1 MKTWT
6 PEEVDPEFELTPMI
20 DVVFLLIAF
29 FMTLISFI
37 SAELIELK
45 LPEAKQAT
53 IPEDPGERQ
62 YISVD
67 LAGQAYYGA
76 APISYEALSTALA
89 ATRLAQPTVKTYLR
103 ADANTPHRH
112 VNRVM
117 EACATAGVFDLIFAS
132 NKD

>member
-37 SAELIELK
+37 SAELIELE

-62 YISVD
+62 YISID
-67 LAGQAYYGA
+67 MEGNAYFGA
-76 APISYEALSTALA
+76 SPISFEALPTALRSA
-89 ATRLAQPTVKTYLR
+89 REAQPTVKIYLR
-103 ADANTPHRH
+103 ADAVTAHRH

-117 EACATAGVFDLIFAS
+117 EACAQAGVFDLIFAS

>member
-37 SAELIELK
+37 SAERIELK

-62 YISVD
+62 YVSVD

-76 APISYEALSTALA
+76 YPISYEALPAALV
-89 ATRLAQPTVKTYLR
+89 ATRTAQPTMKIYLR
-103 ADANTPHRH
+103 ADADTPHRH

-117 EACATAGVFDLIFAS
+117 EACAEAGVFDLIFAS

>member
-67 LAGQAYYGA
+67 LEGDAYFGA
-76 APISYEALSTALA
+76 APISYEALPAALVA
-89 ATRLAQPTVKTYLR
+89 ARTAQPTVKIYLR
-103 ADANTPHRH
+103 ADADTPHRH

-117 EACATAGVFDLIFAS
+117 EACASAGVFDLIFAS

>member
-1 MKTWT
+1 MKTWS

-20 DVVFLLIAF
+20 DIVFLLIAF

-45 LPEAKQAT
+45 LPDANQAS
-53 IPEDPGERQ
+53 IPEEPGDRQ

-67 LAGQAYYGA
+67 INGQAYFGST
-76 APISYEALSTALA
+76 PISYEALPQALA
-89 ATRLAQPTVKTYLR
+89 AGRAAQPALKIFLR
-103 ADANTPHRH
+103 ADSNTAHRH

-117 EACATAGVFDLIFAS
+117 EACAEAGIFDLIFAS
-132 NKD
+132 NKN

>member
-37 SAELIELK
+37 SAELIELE

-62 YISVD
+62 YVSVN
-67 LAGQAYYGA
+67 LAGEAFYGA
-76 APISYEALSTALA
+76 TPISYEALPAALKA
-89 ATRLAQPTVKTYLR
+89 SRAAQPSVKIYLR
-103 ADANTPHRH
+103 ADADTPHRH

-117 EACATAGVFDLIFAS
+117 EACASAGVFDLIFAS

>member
-37 SAELIELK
+37 SAELIELQ

-76 APISYEALSTALA
+76 APISYEALPQALI
-89 ATRLAQPTVKTYLR
+89 ATREALPAMKIYLR
-103 ADANTPHRH
+103 ADADTPHRH

>member
-37 SAELIELK
+37 SAELIELQ

-53 IPEDPGERQ
+53 IPEEPGERQ

-67 LAGQAYYGA
+67 IEGNVYMGA
-76 APISYEALSTALA
+76 TPITYEALPNALIHM
-89 ATRLAQPTVKTYLR
+89 RNELPTLKVYLR
-103 ADANTPHRH
+103 ADAETPHRH

-117 EACATAGVFDLIFAS
+117 KACAEAGIFDLIFAS

>member
-37 SAELIELK
+37 SAELIELE

-53 IPEDPGERQ
+53 IAEEPGERQ

-67 LAGQAYYGA
+67 KDGNAYFGA
-76 APISYEALSTALA
+76 SPISYEALSTALVA
-89 ATRLAQPTVKTYLR
+89 ARKAQPTVKLYLR
-103 ADANTPHRH
+103 ADALTAHSH

-117 EACATAGVFDLIFAS
+117 EACAEAGVFDLIFAS

>member
-6 PEEVDPEFELTPMI
+6 PDEVDPEFELTPMI

-37 SAELIELK
+37 SAELIELQ

-62 YISVD
+62 YISVNLQGD
-67 LAGQAYYGA
+67 AYFGA
-76 APISYEALSTALA
+76 TPISYEALPNMLRSTRA
-89 ATRLAQPTVKTYLR
+89 AQPTIKIYLR
-103 ADANTPHRH
+103 ADAETPHRH

-117 EACATAGVFDLIFAS
+117 EACVQAGVYDLIFAS

>member
-53 IPEDPGERQ
+53 IAEDPGERQ

-67 LAGQAYYGA
+67 LNGDAFYGA
-76 APISYEALSTALA
+76 NRISYEALPNVLRST
-89 ATRLAQPTVKTYLR
+89 REAQPTIKIYLR
-103 ADANTPHRH
+103 ADAEAPHRH

-117 EACATAGVFDLIFAS
+117 EACAQAGIYDLIFAS

>member
-37 SAELIELK
+37 SAELIELQ
-45 LPEAKQAT
+45 LPEAELAS
-53 IPEDPGERQ
+53 IPKDPGERQ
-62 YISVD
+62 YISLNFDGD
-67 LAGQAYYGA
+67 LFLGA
-76 APISYEALSTALA
+76 TPTSYEQL
-89 ATRLAQPTVKTYLR
+89 PNTVDQMRIDLPNMKVFLR
-103 ADANTPHRH
+103 ADSGTSHRH

-117 EACATAGVFDLIFAS
+117 EACAQAGIFNLIFAS
-132 NKD
+132 SKD